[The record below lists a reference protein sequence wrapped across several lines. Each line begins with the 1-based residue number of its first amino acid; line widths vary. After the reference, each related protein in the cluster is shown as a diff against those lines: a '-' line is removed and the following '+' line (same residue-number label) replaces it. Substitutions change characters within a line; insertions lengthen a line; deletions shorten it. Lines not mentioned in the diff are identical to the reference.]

1 MGVIS
6 FNPRD
11 GHLGRYIHHFQAMF
25 GYSWWYILYD
35 MQWKIPMF
43 DGWIT
48 MIPNFSWWIAEKHQM
63 IGGSNH
69 GPSPNH
75 WRLSATPQLR
85 GVQKVG
91 LRCATGYIV
100 YLFDHVEV
108 SWNMATPKSS
118 ILMGF
123 SLINHPAIGMP
134 QLKKN
139 TRDYHVPWSSKDAF
153 GSQMPHLPA
162 KQQLDALVWE
172 FFAKHINQFDRSGGC
187 LAHQTSKLVFF

>member
-1 MGVIS
+1 M
-6 FNPRD
+6 P
-11 GHLGRYIHHFQAMF
+11 
-25 GYSWWYILYD
+25 
-35 MQWKIPMF
+35 WKIPIF
-43 DGWIT
+43 DCWIT
-48 MIPNFSWWIAEKHQM
+48 MIPNFSWLIAEKHQM

-108 SWNMATPKSS
+108 SWNMGTPKSS

-134 QLKKN
+134 
-139 TRDYHVPWSSKDAF
+139 T
-153 GSQMPHLPA
+153 
-162 KQQLDALVWE
+162 
-172 FFAKHINQFDRSGGC
+172 I
-187 LAHQTSKLVFF
+187 